1 MKKNDTLADLAA
13 KIRKVD
19 SLQSDSD
26 RIFDSVNAYI
36 SQQKNYLITPQ
47 LLFGIPTHDLLRLWY
62 LIILGREPD
71 PDGYRHYKSLLFGT
85 MPQLIIFYLLRY
97 SKEGRQKG
105 IQHKDLGWGWGC
117 FLIIKLLEK
126 LRIQALIWPVFTW
139 YEKKIRTNADQW
151 FLDHQ
156 SLARDIGGV
165 QENLMQS
172 HVILNYLLHEF
183 KSLTK
188 DFVELKANYQ
198 IVQSKQ
204 SYLIEHAKQS
214 SKVVPDQV
222 DLSQERLSKDGLH
235 AAMEAYYVAFEDAH
249 RGSSELIQRG
259 FDDYEFIFRELPS
272 AGGAIL
278 DLGCGRGEWLRW
290 LQGRGHQACG
300 IDSNPVM
307 VKLCQS
313 HGLSVQVA
321 DLLQYLRQQASGS
334 HALITAFHVI
344 EHLPFDVLFE
354 MVQQIHRVLVPGGLV
369 VLETPN
375 PENLIVGA
383 HTFYHDFSHRAPVTP
398 VSLSFLGKYQGFV
411 DVRLFRRNAH
421 PAEDQLIG
429 LDPIT
434 KRLNHYLC
442 GPQDYALVAKA
453 PSVS

>member
-1 MKKNDTLADLAA
+1 MKKNDALADLAA
-13 KIRKVD
+13 KIRNID

-26 RIFDSVNAYI
+26 QIFDSVSSYI
-36 SQQKNYLITPQ
+36 TQQKNYLITPQ

-62 LIILGREPD
+62 VIILGREPD
-71 PDGYRHYKSLLFGT
+71 PDGYRHYKALLFST

-97 SKEGRQKG
+97 SKEGRRRG
-105 IQHKDLGWGWGC
+105 TPHKYLGWGWGYL
-117 FLIIKLLEK
+117 LIIKLSEK
-126 LRIQALIWPVFTW
+126 LHIQALIWPVFTW
-139 YEKKIRTNADQW
+139 YEKKLRANAHQW

-188 DFVELKANYQ
+188 DFFELKANYQ

-204 SYLIEHAKQS
+204 SYLIEFAKQNAGT
-214 SKVVPDQV
+214 VLDQV
-222 DLSQERLSKDGLH
+222 DLSQESFPKDGLH
-235 AAMEAYYVAFEDAH
+235 AALEAYYVAFEDAH
-249 RGSSELIQRG
+249 RGSSETIQRG
-259 FDDYEFIFRELPS
+259 FDDYEFILRELPS

-290 LQGRGHQACG
+290 LQGRGHHACG

-313 HGLSVQVA
+313 HGLNVQAA

-411 DVRLFRRNAH
+411 DVKLFRRNAH

-442 GPQDYALVAKA
+442 APQDYALVAKA
-453 PSVS
+453 PSVI